1 MKPSLSDDGKGALYA
16 CENCEWRG
24 EAVLGGEWRGEP
36 VLGSECPACG
46 ALAHSAVQYAPSG
59 PVFTT
64 VTRRDAAQDEST
76 RAQAYQ
82 RDLYSVAPLHHGRV
96 VPGGSITLRLHA
108 DGHLVSRAH
117 AAQITRYG
125 EMVDRYG
132 RPTGWLYS
140 ANVGERAYFVRG
152 TVTTA
157 KRRSGCGWHEVATW
171 HTTGPRIYTL
181 QIGDRIKVRGMS
193 ASLGMQT
200 AWHTIQSLDPIT
212 VRVDGLA
219 DYLVRPRDVLESEVH
234 SS

>member
-1 MKPSLSDDGKGALYA
+1 MKTSLSDDGKGALYA

-36 VLGSECPACG
+36 VLGSE
-46 ALAHSAVQYAPSG
+46 
-59 PVFTT
+59 
-64 VTRRDAAQDEST
+64 
-76 RAQAYQ
+76 
-82 RDLYSVAPLHHGRV
+82 
-96 VPGGSITLRLHA
+96 
-108 DGHLVSRAH
+108 
-117 AAQITRYG
+117 
-125 EMVDRYG
+125 
-132 RPTGWLYS
+132 
-140 ANVGERAYFVRG
+140 
-152 TVTTA
+152 
-157 KRRSGCGWHEVATW
+157 
-171 HTTGPRIYTL
+171 TL